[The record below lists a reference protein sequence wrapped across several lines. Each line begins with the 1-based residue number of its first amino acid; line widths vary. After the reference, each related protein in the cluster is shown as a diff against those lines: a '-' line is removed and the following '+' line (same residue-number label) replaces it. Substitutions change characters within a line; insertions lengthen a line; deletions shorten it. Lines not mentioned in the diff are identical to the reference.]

1 MNGHSSYIVRN
12 HHFVKTM
19 THANNADQLLDIT
32 LRELN
37 TDPVHLQPMAN
48 SFIDQWVRALGSGN
62 LILDDISD
70 ELEQLKAALATGKS
84 LLIAESLHSL
94 AKLTRKSLENADEEV
109 KRKLQELATTLDA
122 VSTGLGRKG
131 K

>member
-1 MNGHSSYIVRN
+1 
-12 HHFVKTM
+12 M

-37 TDPVHLQPMAN
+37 NDPVQLQPLAS
-48 SFIDQWVRALGSGN
+48 SFIDQWVRALGSGH
-62 LILDDISD
+62 LVLDDISD
-70 ELEQLKAALATGKS
+70 ELEQLKAALTSGKS

-94 AKLTRKSLENADEEV
+94 AKLTRKSLDDADEGMKV
-109 KRKLQELATTLDA
+109 KLEELAKVLDA
-122 VSTGLGRKG
+122 VSTGLGRKS

>member
-1 MNGHSSYIVRN
+1 
-12 HHFVKTM
+12 M

-32 LRELN
+32 IRELN
-37 TDPVHLQPMAN
+37 TDPAHFQPMVN
-48 SFIDQWVRALGSGN
+48 SFIDQWVRALGSGH
-62 LILDDISD
+62 LVLDDISD
-70 ELEQLKAALATGKS
+70 ELEQLKAALASGKS

-94 AKLTRKSLENADEEV
+94 AKLTRKSIENAEKEEM
-109 KRKLQELATTLDA
+109 KAKLLELATVLDA

>member
-1 MNGHSSYIVRN
+1 
-12 HHFVKTM
+12 M

-37 TDPVHLQPMAN
+37 NDPVHLQPMAN
-48 SFIDQWVRALGSGN
+48 SFIDQWVRALGSGH
-62 LILDDISD
+62 LVLDDISD
-70 ELEQLKAALATGKS
+70 ELEQLKAALASGKS

-94 AKLTRKSLENADEEV
+94 AKLTRKSLDNADDEMKE
-109 KRKLQELATTLDA
+109 KLQELATTLDA